1 MANEIYEIFG
11 KKVIAVQDTNETSLR
26 HSFNCAAHCALRDN
40 TTMTDE
46 QMKLLCELPDYQQR
60 MVVEYMMLDNR
71 AMKLGTFLN
80 PKNEKYT
87 SLPIEEQGD
96 MMMQY
101 HAMVIYKMALYNRLE
116 RAGIA
121 KTFIPQHDSCG

>member
-1 MANEIYEIFG
+1 MNEQRQ
-11 KKVIAVQDTNETSLR
+11 A
-26 HSFNCAAHCALRDN
+26 FN
-40 TTMTDE
+40 
-46 QMKLLCELPDYQQR
+46 ELPAYQQR
-60 MVVEYMMLDNR
+60 MLNEYFELSDR
-71 AMKLGTFLN
+71 VMKLGTFLN

-121 KTFIPQHDSCG
+121 KTFIPQHESCG